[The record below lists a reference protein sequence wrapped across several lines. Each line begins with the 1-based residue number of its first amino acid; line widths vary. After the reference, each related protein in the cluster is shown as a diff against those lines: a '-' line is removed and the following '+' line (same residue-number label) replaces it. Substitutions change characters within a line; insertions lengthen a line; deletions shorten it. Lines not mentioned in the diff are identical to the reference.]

1 MSRVEILSSLS
12 KYQQCISTWGS
23 LFGFSKV
30 PPGFPT
36 TTTIP
41 KSPFKS
47 LSVQTASLLGPFPCS
62 HVLCSSWEKS
72 PLCCCLDSDW
82 KVWKSLVCAETR
94 EVQRQKRRASSEP
107 LRTAAA
113 WGTSGAWQG
122 HSLGPQRGGQEPGC
136 WSCSPLETGSSGW
149 TGRMKEWEANPRV
162 SR

>member
-1 MSRVEILSSLS
+1 MSHIEILSLS
-12 KYQQCISTWGS
+12 KYQQFTSSCGS
-23 LFGFSKV
+23 LFGYSKV

-36 TTTIP
+36 TTT
-41 KSPFKS
+41 KLLFKS
-47 LSVQTASLLGPFPCS
+47 LSVQTASLLGPFPCN
-62 HVLCSSWEKS
+62 HVLCSSWGKN

-94 EVQRQKRRASSEP
+94 EVLRQKLRASSEP

-113 WGTSGAWQG
+113 WGSSGVLQG
-122 HSLGPQRGGQEPGC
+122 RSLGPQQVGQEPGC

-149 TGRMKEWEANPRV
+149 TGRMKGWQASPRV

>member
-1 MSRVEILSSLS
+1 MSHIEILSLS
-12 KYQQCISTWGS
+12 KYQQFTSSCGS
-23 LFGFSKV
+23 LFGYSKV

-36 TTTIP
+36 TTTKP
-41 KSPFKS
+41 LFKS

-62 HVLCSSWEKS
+62 HVLCSSWEKN

-94 EVQRQKRRASSEP
+94 EVLRQKRRASSVP

-113 WGTSGAWQG
+113 WGTFGVWQG
-122 HSLGPQRGGQEPGC
+122 RSLGPQQVGQEPGC
-136 WSCSPLETGSSGW
+136 WSCSPLETGSSGR
-149 TGRMKEWEANPRV
+149 TGRMKDWPASPQV